1 MNRPATLGS
10 TFLILACVCLA
21 DTPPADWTVSLR
33 GAGPIRLGMS
43 LDQVRRVLGDAGAR
57 LAGNEPDVPL
67 TECAYLESTRLP
79 PSLNLMF
86 EDGHLVRIDVHDYQ
100 IKTSAGARIGDSEA
114 SIKKLYPGRITVQP
128 HAYEDGGHY
137 LQYLPPGKAA
147 PKWGIVFETD
157 GQRVTSFRI
166 GTLDAI
172 ALVEGCS

>member
-1 MNRPATLGS
+1 MKRPA
-10 TFLILACVCLA
+10 ILRAACLLFACLCLA
-21 DTPPADWTVSLR
+21 GAQAADWTVSLR
-33 GAGPIRLGMS
+33 GVGPIRLGMS
-43 LDQVRRVLGDAGAR
+43 LEQIRRVLGDAEAR
-57 LAGNEPDVPL
+57 LTGNEPDVPL
-67 TECAYLESTRLP
+67 SECAYLESARLP

-114 SIKKLYPGRITVQP
+114 RIKKLYSGRITVQP

-137 LQYLPPGKAA
+137 LQYLPPGKAE

-157 GQRVTSFRI
+157 GQRVTSFRM